1 MSINN
6 PLMLLVTVQL
16 LSIVTPSQSSGKEES
31 SLVTLQTTFETFL
44 TLNPFFPLDK
54 KKSQDKESGE
64 SLKRN

>member
-1 MSINN
+1 LKS
-6 PLMLLVTVQL
+6 LA
-16 LSIVTPSQSSGKEES
+16 SGKEES
-31 SLVTLQTTFETFL
+31 SLVTLQTTFEAFL